1 MDIVLKIKEEL
12 GVEKWQV
19 EAAVK
24 LIDEGNTIPF
34 ISRYR
39 KEVTGSLNDEQ
50 LRNLDERL
58 KYLRSLEERRQQ
70 VLDSIEEQGKMTDE
84 LRAKIIA
91 AETMVAIE
99 DLYLPYRPKRKTRA
113 SIAREK
119 GLEGLA
125 QILLAQETTKPLAEE
140 AAAFVDPEKE
150 VEDAAQALQGAMDII
165 AEDVSD
171 NADFRAY
178 IRETTMEQGIL
189 TSKAKDEKAQ
199 SVYEMYYGY
208 EEPVKKVLGHRILA
222 LNRGEAEKFLVVKIE
237 APEEQILQYLNKKM
251 LKNDNPITT
260 PVIQEINQDAYERL
274 IAPAIERDIR
284 NELTEKAEDGAITV
298 FGKNLTQLLMAPP
311 IAGKTVLG
319 WDPAFRTGCKL
330 AIVDATGK
338 VLDTKVIY
346 PTAPQNKVEEAKV
359 ELKKLIDKY
368 NVDLISVGNG
378 TASRESE
385 QVIVE
390 LIKELERPV
399 QYVIVNEAGASVY
412 SASKLATEEFPQFD
426 VGQRSAA
433 SIARRL
439 QDPLAELV
447 KIDPKSIGVGQYQHD
462 MNQKKLGETLEGV
475 VEDCVNKVGVD
486 LNTASAPLLQY
497 ISGISKTIAKN
508 IVDYREENGRFKS
521 RAELLNVP
529 KLGPKAYEQCAG
541 FLRIADG
548 ENPLDATSV
557 HPESYEAT
565 LKLMDKLGI
574 TFDDVRAA
582 QKNAAKAV
590 LEKPVAKKEEKPR
603 PQKKQKQVVIRNTG
617 TAMGAALAAALAGS
631 NLAVVDDG
639 KADSS
644 KKTAPEADKKAE
656 TSVVSGSLSRK
667 VTEAEKKKLSEELG
681 IGEITLTDI
690 LSELEKP
697 SRDPREN
704 MPAPI
709 LRSDVLD
716 MKDLKPGMILKG
728 TVRNVIDFGCFV
740 DIGVHQ
746 DGLVHISHITD
757 KFIKHPLEAVSVG
770 DIVDVQVLDVELD
783 KKRIALTMKLGDPA
797 KIAAEA
803 AAKAATRPTPKAE
816 KEEKKAAP
824 KRASVV
830 AQVAEAA
837 GVAKKP
843 AAPKK
848 TETPKK
854 AEAPKSDAAVKKAP
868 AEEKKAEPVKKL
880 KKKGIVIFKGN
891 ANE

>member
-12 GVEKWQV
+12 NVEKWQV

-58 KYLRSLEERRQQ
+58 KYLRSLEERREQ
-70 VLDSIEEQGKMTDE
+70 VLASIEEQGKMTDE
-84 LRAKIIA
+84 LKAKIIA

-125 QILLAQETTKPLAEE
+125 EILLAQETTKPLAEE
-140 AAAFVDPEKE
+140 AAAFVDEEKG
-150 VEDAAQALQGAMDII
+150 VNDAAEALQGAMDII

-171 NADFRAY
+171 NADFRTY
-178 IRETTMEQGIL
+178 IREATMEQGIL

-208 EEPVKKVLGHRILA
+208 EEPIKKVLGHRVLA

-237 APEEQILQYLNKKM
+237 APEEQILQFLNKKM
-251 LKNDNPITT
+251 IKNDNPITT
-260 PVIQEINQDAYERL
+260 PVIEEINQDAYERL

-284 NELTEKAEDGAITV
+284 NELTEKAEDGAISV

-346 PTAPQNKVEEAKV
+346 PTAPQNKVEESKV

-368 NVDLISVGNG
+368 DVDLISVGNG

-390 LIKELERPV
+390 LIKELDKPV

-497 ISGISKTIAKN
+497 ISGISKVIAKN
-508 IVDYREENGRFKS
+508 IVDYREENGKFKS

-582 QKNAAKAV
+582 QKNAAKAA
-590 LEKPVAKKEEKPR
+590 LEKPVAQKEEKPR
-603 PQKKQKQVVIRNTG
+603 PQKKPKQVVIRNTS

-631 NLAVVDDG
+631 NLAVVDDN
-639 KADSS
+639 KADSNKKSES
-644 KKTAPEADKKAE
+644 KATETAAA
-656 TSVVSGSLSRK
+656 TSVGSLSKK

-681 IGEITLTDI
+681 IGEITLSDI

-797 KIAAEA
+797 KVAAEA
-803 AAKAATRPTPKAE
+803 AAKAATRPAPKAE
-816 KEEKKAAP
+816 TSEKKAAP
-824 KRASVV
+824 KKTSVV

-837 GVAKKP
+837 GVTKKP

-848 TETPKK
+848 AAPKK
-854 AEAPKSDAAVKKAP
+854 EAVAKP
-868 AEEKKAEPVKKL
+868 AEKPAEKPAAASAEPVKKF